1 MLPRSSAVRS
11 NRRSMRASIRG
22 FDRLSTG
29 SRESRD
35 YNISSRKRYRRSR
48 RPGSLIGF
56 IIARTVV
63 LLVVGLA
70 LLANSRIDFAPIT
83 LESNRVRMT
92 ALERRGDGTPIVLMH
107 GAAGNAFWFKPLI
120 DALGGRHVIALDMPG
135 HGGSARA
142 SSWEIEDLA
151 ELVFEAVGRKANGK
165 IIWGGHSWGG
175 KVAAM
180 IAALHPEAAHSLL
193 LLDPSSASGIAIPA
207 EMLVDIMFGSELGP
221 WNSLDEAKGSARQ
234 LPQYTNWNADL
245 ERAFDRAVAPGPTA
259 NCPPRTPPETL
270 L

>member
-1 MLPRSSAVRS
+1 
-11 NRRSMRASIRG
+11 
-22 FDRLSTG
+22 
-29 SRESRD
+29 
-35 YNISSRKRYRRSR
+35 
-48 RPGSLIGF
+48 
-56 IIARTVV
+56 
-63 LLVVGLA
+63 
-70 LLANSRIDFAPIT
+70 
-83 LESNRVRMT
+83 MT

-107 GAAGNAFWFKPLI
+107 GAAGNAYWFKPLI

-151 ELVFEAVGRKANGK
+151 ELVFEAVSRRADGK

-193 LLDPSSASGIAIPA
+193 LLDPSSAAGIAIPP

-245 ERAFDRAVAPGPTA
+245 ERAFERGVARGPDRKWRA
-259 NCPPRTPPETL
+259 RISRETL
-270 L
+270 VAICAAIAKDHSAIVRRVACPTLFVVADESLAWQEPNNLALLPQATRAIIIRPNYIALSATG